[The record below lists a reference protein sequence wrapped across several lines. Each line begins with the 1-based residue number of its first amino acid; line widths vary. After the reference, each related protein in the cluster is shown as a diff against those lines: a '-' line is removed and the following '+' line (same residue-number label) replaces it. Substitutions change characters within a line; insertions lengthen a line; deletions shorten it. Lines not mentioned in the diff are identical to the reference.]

1 MFAFKRTSLGSVL
14 DCVAPCLEESLLS
27 LAKLRLEEVWKSFT
41 EHTKWMF
48 GSRTTVKKV
57 RNSLTWFVV
66 EIRAGH
72 RVGQEGQCGTIQE
85 DSCQELASV
94 VMEKI
99 YTEEISMEV
108 QLKE

>member
-1 MFAFKRTSLGSVL
+1 M
-14 DCVAPCLEESLLS
+14 D
-27 LAKLRLEEVWKSFT
+27 
-41 EHTKWMF
+41 
-48 GSRTTVKKV
+48 
-57 RNSLTWFVV
+57 VV
-66 EIRAGH
+66 EILAGH
-72 RVGQEGQCGTIQE
+72 QVGQEGQRGTIQE